1 MRRGVWCRKRYVES
15 HADGATEGDPE
26 DEHLLV
32 LTGLVVGRP
41 AVQNLIGDRS
51 ERPAVRRRARVA
63 CRAVSEEGRG
73 EIGREVTWSANGV
86 GELRFSQALKAL
98 TAAEICELEAAD
110 HCGVGAG
117 AEDVLWFDISVS
129 CGVDDVEVG
138 DCGGELNDNQTCRLH
153 GQGV

>member
-1 MRRGVWCRKRYVES
+1 M
-15 HADGATEGDPE
+15 
-26 DEHLLV
+26 
-32 LTGLVVGRP
+32 
-41 AVQNLIGDRS
+41 QNLIGDRS

-117 AEDVLWFDISVS
+117 AEDVLRLPRGESHGEREI
-129 CGVDDVEVG
+129 GVREGRERETGGGSSGVEG
-138 DCGGELNDNQTCRLH
+138 AHEQARILH
-153 GQGV
+153 QKAVKALEERSRERRGVC

>member
-15 HADGATEGDPE
+15 QADGATEGDPE

-41 AVQNLIGDRS
+41 AVQSLIGDRS

-98 TAAEICELEAAD
+98 AAAEICELEAAD

-117 AEDVLWFDISVS
+117 AEDVLRLPRGESHGEREI
-129 CGVDDVEVG
+129 GVREGDRVG
-138 DCGGELNDNQTCRLH
+138 F
-153 GQGV
+153 